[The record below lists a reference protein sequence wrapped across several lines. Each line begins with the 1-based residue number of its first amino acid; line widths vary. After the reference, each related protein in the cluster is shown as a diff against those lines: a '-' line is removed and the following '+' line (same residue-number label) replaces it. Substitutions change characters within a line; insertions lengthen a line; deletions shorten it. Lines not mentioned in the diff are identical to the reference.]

1 HCADEA
7 YDLALQTGREAL
19 EPQCLLA
26 RSRLALGRGDLDLA
40 RECAENAR
48 ARVVESGR
56 RSTLDSDS
64 ISDSLLGQIAA
75 MAGDH
80 AQAHQ
85 EFVSAIDAAE
95 KYGKPAQH
103 MLAELIEGDV
113 HSLVALGQLEEASRE
128 LERLRTL
135 AEDIDVPTVD
145 ALLARARAS
154 IADVEGDRAEAVRHA
169 ELAVRLF
176 EDAAQEWPFQIARS
190 LLSLG
195 TVQRRAMQK
204 RAARGA

>member
-1 HCADEA
+1 
-7 YDLALQTGREAL
+7 
-19 EPQCLLA
+19 
-26 RSRLALGRGDLDLA
+26 
-40 RECAENAR
+40 
-48 ARVVESGR
+48 
-56 RSTLDSDS
+56 
-64 ISDSLLGQIAA
+64 
-75 MAGDH
+75 
-80 AQAHQ
+80 
-85 EFVSAIDAAE
+85 
-95 KYGKPAQH
+95 

-204 RAARGA
+204 RAARGALTRALEIFEGLGARLWAERTQAERAQVSGRPAQPTGLTPTEARVAEL